1 MKTYLLDFL
10 REDRGATSIEYS
22 LIAGVVSMGLVFAL
36 TRISSSL
43 QGSFSEIVAMFSS
56 ASH

>member
-1 MKTYLLDFL
+1 MKKYLLDFI
-10 REDRGATSIEYS
+10 REDRGATSIEYAV
-22 LIAGVVSMGLVFAL
+22 IAGIVSMGIVFAL

-43 QGSFSEIVAMFSS
+43 QGSFSEIAAMFSS